1 MYNIHFAVHVS
12 LTQHCT
18 LTITFKF
25 KKLILKGSGAGRG
38 NEWDSSNDSIQ
49 ISILLHVDGH
59 IQFRH
64 SQSGLLFSGQ
74 DAHNQL
80 FLHVQEVF
88 AKLNLGKTR
97 PTDNEYFI
105 PAIIELPLFSLP

>member
-1 MYNIHFAVHVS
+1 MNGAHQVMLFKILFHFM
-12 LTQHCT
+12 C
-18 LTITFKF
+18 I
-25 KKLILKGSGAGRG
+25 
-38 NEWDSSNDSIQ
+38 
-49 ISILLHVDGH
+49 H

-74 DAHNQL
+74 DAHSQL

-97 PTDNEYFI
+97 PLTMKCNYTGNRDNFVLIAVISFRLLSTSEK
-105 PAIIELPLFSLP
+105 